1 MTLDPILE
9 ALPAGVIVLDA
20 DLKIVAVNPA
30 YARVMG
36 VPPDFAKLGDSIEM
50 VVRHLAALAEPDA
63 DAAGKAADERM
74 AHFRTRK
81 GFTYRRRL
89 HDGRWL
95 EVVSTATPGGGQIV
109 LHLDVTDSQRQ
120 IADLARQAGLRES
133 ETRMLR
139 AIDGLSTGV
148 CLYDDADRMALCNA
162 AYRAILD
169 LPASIGPGSTFREV
183 LETQIASGVANLG
196 GVPRD
201 VWLAERLRQHNLP
214 GDKSFEMPA
223 NDGRTLQIRDQ
234 RLQDGGYALTVTD
247 ITLAR
252 EHRGEIERQ
261 TQILARTFESIDE
274 GIVVYDS
281 ARTLIAWNE
290 RARAML
296 DLPPDVMRV
305 GVPFDVSVRFQIER
319 GDFGR
324 IADVEKEVARRVARV
339 SRPDAYSDEGWRAN
353 GRFIVTRRTPLP
365 GGGWVTL
372 FADLTERRH
381 AEDALREAKDQAET
395 ASRTKSEFLANMS
408 HELRTPLNAVIG
420 FSEIIHQEIFGPVG
434 EARYVDYA
442 KDIHA
447 SGTHLLQ
454 VINDILDISKAEA
467 GKVDLR
473 ETSIDLAR
481 ALAACVK
488 LVASRAEA
496 GQVRVEIDVPDDAPQ
511 LLADEQRFRQIALN
525 LLSNA
530 VKFTPPGGR
539 VRAICLREESGALR
553 LTIQDTGI
561 GMRAQDIPRA
571 LEPFGQIDSALAR
584 RFEGTG
590 LGLPLTKKLV
600 DLHGGTL
607 ELRSEPGKG
616 TSAIVR
622 FPPARCV

>member
-467 GKVDLR
+467 G
-473 ETSIDLAR
+473 
-481 ALAACVK
+481 
-488 LVASRAEA
+488 
-496 GQVRVEIDVPDDAPQ
+496 
-511 LLADEQRFRQIALN
+511 
-525 LLSNA
+525 
-530 VKFTPPGGR
+530 
-539 VRAICLREESGALR
+539 
-553 LTIQDTGI
+553 
-561 GMRAQDIPRA
+561 
-571 LEPFGQIDSALAR
+571 
-584 RFEGTG
+584 
-590 LGLPLTKKLV
+590 
-600 DLHGGTL
+600 
-607 ELRSEPGKG
+607 
-616 TSAIVR
+616 
-622 FPPARCV
+622 